1 MPLSNY
7 AKQRV
12 VEWLIAKSGNS
23 YNSYFYAALNT
34 EESTAAVAGAEVN
47 ASWYKRT
54 ILSVYSG
61 GGVSDNKMSTVTVV
75 DGVAE
80 THNIVPVMF
89 YKNTGEEAIT
99 VKSITFYNQSSNGSY
114 LGYCNLATPLVI
126 EPGEIAN
133 FDVGELKLTLSEA
146 NETPVA

>member
-34 EESTAAVAGAEVN
+34 KKSTAKEAGAEVN

-54 ILSVYSG
+54 ILSVYSS
-61 GGVSDNKMSTVTVV
+61 GGVSDNKMSPVNVV

-80 THNIVPVMF
+80 THNTVPVMF
-89 YKNTGEEAIT
+89 YKNTGEKVT
-99 VKSITFYNQSSNGSY
+99 VESITFYNQPSDGSY